1 MAVVTDQ
8 TRNVIW
14 QDLWDAERYVRYYGA
29 LADSYRIR
37 HRNMRFALLAAL
49 LIEATVFLPNISE
62 PLFTFLTVAGGIAIA
77 GLAAWDAIS
86 DYAKNS
92 ALLAVASEDCA
103 SVNTQWGELWLDI
116 ESYAIDESQA
126 RARRRE
132 LLDRLNAIASRVDV
146 GLDEKLNE
154 SCSEDATK
162 TLVEKYA

>member
-1 MAVVTDQ
+1 MAVVTDR
-8 TRNVIW
+8 TRNTIW

-49 LIEATVFLPNISE
+49 LIEATVFLPNISD
-62 PLFTFLTVAGGIAIA
+62 PVFTFLTVAGGIAIA

-103 SVNTQWGELWLDI
+103 LVNTQWGELWLDI

-132 LLDRLNAIASRVDV
+132 LLDKVNAIAGRVDV
-146 GLDEKLNE
+146 SLDEKLND
-154 SCSEDATK
+154 SCEADAAK
-162 TLVEKYA
+162 VLREKYA